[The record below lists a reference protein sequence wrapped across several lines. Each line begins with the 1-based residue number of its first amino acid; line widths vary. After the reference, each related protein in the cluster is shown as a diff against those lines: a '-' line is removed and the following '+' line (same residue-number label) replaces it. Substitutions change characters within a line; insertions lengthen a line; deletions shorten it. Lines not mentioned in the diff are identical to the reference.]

1 MAQRASRRNERL
13 DLMKCI
19 AIYSVIF
26 LHILLPGPA
35 GQAVNCLA
43 RFAVPLFFLSSGY
56 FSWNSDGSTL
66 ARRAGRTGKLL
77 LEACAV
83 LLAFGCV
90 LALRR
95 GETAAAYLRGR
106 LDPFFLKEIL
116 LYQVLPLPYAWPMW
130 FLTAL
135 FFIYLLW
142 WAMTATVQ
150 RMEKKLPRGA
160 LAALAVG
167 LLAIHLSLGE
177 VRGLLGLPPVNSLW
191 LRNAWLDGFPFFALG
206 VWMGE
211 RGRKQEGKQ
220 QTAPLWAGVVLCA
233 LLSLLER
240 KLAGSVDLYLGSALT
255 AILLLSIAIRSP
267 RVSGSLLQKTLCF
280 CGRRLTFY
288 MFALHIPIYGVIG
301 EWRGQVPAF
310 AWLWDRP
317 AALPFAVAALTT
329 LMALL
334 LYGLSAGLSRAG
346 AGRKERKTDED
357 H

>member
-1 MAQRASRRNERL
+1 MAQRASRRNETL
-13 DLMKCI
+13 DLMKCV

-26 LHILLPGPA
+26 LHILLPGPI

-56 FSWNSDGSTL
+56 FSWNSDGRTL

-77 LEACAV
+77 LEVCAF

-130 FLTAL
+130 FLTSL

-142 WAMTATVQ
+142 WAMTAAAR
-150 RMEKKLPRGA
+150 RMGKKLPLGA

-177 VRGLLGLPPVNSLW
+177 VRGLLGLSPVNSLW
-191 LRNAWLDGFPFFALG
+191 LRNAWLDGFPFFVLG
-206 VWMGE
+206 AWMGE
-211 RGRKQEGKQ
+211 RGGK
-220 QTAPLWAGVVLCA
+220 TGGEAADGLLVGGGAPVRPAIPDGEEAGWQC
-233 LLSLLER
+233 
-240 KLAGSVDLYLGSALT
+240 G
-255 AILLLSIAIRSP
+255 P
-267 RVSGSLLQKTLCF
+267 VSGLCPDRHAAAGHRHPQPPGLQPPAPKDPLFLRQAAHLLYVRPPHPHLRCDRGVAGPSTCLC
-280 CGRRLTFY
+280 
-288 MFALHIPIYGVIG
+288 MALG
-301 EWRGQVPAF
+301 PAGG
-310 AWLWDRP
+310 
-317 AALPFAVAALTT
+317 AALRGGVADDPDGPAPVRPVRGTEPC
-329 LMALL
+329 
-334 LYGLSAGLSRAG
+334 R
-346 AGRKERKTDED
+346 GRKKGAENP
-357 H
+357 